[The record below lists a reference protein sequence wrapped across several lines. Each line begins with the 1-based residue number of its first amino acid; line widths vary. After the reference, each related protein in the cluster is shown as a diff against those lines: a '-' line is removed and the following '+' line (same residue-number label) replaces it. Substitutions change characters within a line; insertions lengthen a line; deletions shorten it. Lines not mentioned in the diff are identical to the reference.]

1 MSIVGS
7 LGTATKPSGTW
18 LDSSRSM
25 WARSSV
31 SIECVR
37 VVRLCPLL
45 QCILRAST
53 WSFFIPPPQPQG
65 LLPEHRQH
73 RSGLRNTRCPEGLS
87 LAVLMQA
94 PEPCPVPLVASQGLQ
109 TEAPWQELL
118 A

>member
-31 SIECVR
+31 SMECVR

-53 WSFFIPPPQPQG
+53 WSFFIPPPQPRG
-65 LLPEHRQH
+65 LLSEHRHQQ
-73 RSGLRNTRCPEGLS
+73 SGLRNTLFPDWLCLP
-87 LAVLMQA
+87 VLMQA

-109 TEAPWQELL
+109 SEAPCQEQL